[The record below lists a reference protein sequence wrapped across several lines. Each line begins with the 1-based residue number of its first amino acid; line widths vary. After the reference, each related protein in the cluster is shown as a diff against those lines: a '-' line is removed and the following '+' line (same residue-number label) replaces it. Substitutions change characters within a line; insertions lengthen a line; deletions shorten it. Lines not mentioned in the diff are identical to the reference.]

1 MGASRVVESVSPVLD
16 LSDGGRLSNSKL
28 QTLMTNLQD
37 AEAAASNAVDSL
49 SEMGETESLRL
60 QMTMDRVAKLMSTL
74 SNLLKKVSDIAA
86 SITQNIK

>member
-1 MGASRVVESVSPVLD
+1 
-16 LSDGGRLSNSKL
+16 
-28 QTLMTNLQD
+28 MTNLQD

-60 QMTMDRVAKLMSTL
+60 QMTMDRVAKLMPTL